1 MITTGFTRLSSML
14 CPPDPGHERVTDRL
28 HNLRGIEK
36 TARSTG

>member
-1 MITTGFTRLSSML
+1 MITRGFTPLFSGLSH
-14 CPPDPGHERVTDRL
+14 PAAGHERVTDRL